1 MGRARGRREARALR
15 IGRGRR
21 EHVLEGAFGCH
32 RRLCCVL
39 VVVCRFLYRPD
50 FLIRTEARGRK
61 WSFGKCGGGAACSL
75 YRRARRSRTL
85 PYHYHSGFG
94 RLGSA
99 TTPLHRRPAQPI
111 WTVQVAARVYDLLK
125 AKKTLSGHGYSVE
138 CTKNIVVEFKYVQ
151 LRTVLV

>member
-21 EHVLEGAFGCH
+21 GHVLEGAFGCH

-61 WSFGKCGGGAACSL
+61 SGVLENVAAVLRAVCTGGHAEAG
-75 YRRARRSRTL
+75 R
-85 PYHYHSGFG
+85 YHTTSGFG

-111 WTVQVAARVYDLLK
+111 WTVQVAATVFDLLISK
-125 AKKTLSGHGYSVE
+125 RHCLDIAIQWSVLKISQWNLSTSS
-138 CTKNIVVEFKYVQ
+138 F
-151 LRTVLV
+151 VLF